1 MIDIIRA
8 LSTQRQ
14 IDEMMQALEDPKIRD
29 RVSQIVRQLLEQ
41 T

>member
-29 RVSQIVRQLLEQ
+29 RVAQIVRQLLEQ